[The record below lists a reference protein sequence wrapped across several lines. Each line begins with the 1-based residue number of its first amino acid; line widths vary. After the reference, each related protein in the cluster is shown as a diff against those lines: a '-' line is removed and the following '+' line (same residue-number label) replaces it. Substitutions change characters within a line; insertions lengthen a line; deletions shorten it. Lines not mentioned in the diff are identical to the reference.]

1 MMTER
6 PGRGMDWERGYLS
19 AGEAGRVDHEATW
32 GLKAMFEGSG
42 FHLRTRGNG
51 RRKFSSKKSWF
62 ISLSAEV
69 LERPQGSLDWSGE
82 SED

>member
-1 MMTER
+1 M
-6 PGRGMDWERGYLS
+6 
-19 AGEAGRVDHEATW
+19 DHEATW

-42 FHLRTRGNG
+42 FNLRTRGNR

-69 LERPQGSLDWSGE
+69 LGRPHGGFDWSGE